1 MILKERNF
9 RFENIINIPAYKKI
23 TDTWNRIDNHLYGKR
38 NNDFLLNLFFILKKL
53 RKYLSNPY
61 INPKFSPIS
70 NTEILQLKNKLEKI
84 NPRFKDLN
92 IKIFNDDLIKIEHE
106 KNKENLLQK
115 IFILYNN
122 CKIKNPSKKEI
133 YLIGLLCGI
142 F

>member
-1 MILKERNF
+1 MEQNWQSLYE
-9 RFENIINIPAYKKI
+9 KK
-23 TDTWNRIDNHLYGKR
+23 

-53 RKYLSNPY
+53 RKISLNPY
-61 INPKFSPIS
+61 INPKFSPTS

-122 CKIKNPSKKEI
+122 CKIKNPLKKSRSI
-133 YLIGLLCGI
+133 
-142 F
+142 

>member
-53 RKYLSNPY
+53 RKNISLNPY

-106 KNKENLLQK
+106 KK
-115 IFILYNN
+115 
-122 CKIKNPSKKEI
+122 
-133 YLIGLLCGI
+133 
-142 F
+142 